1 MSIYKSTPRQYSAI
15 DIIDRI
21 GIYPNRKLGQN
32 FLTDEKAAKKII
44 EWANLPKKSNVVEI
58 GPGLGALSYDLAD
71 AGHRLCLIEVDN
83 KISKHLMSEF
93 SNHKNVT
100 VLHEDVLEIDFKEI
114 FAGESF
120 HVISNAP
127 YSISTPI
134 IEKVLEVRD
143 RVIQMVF
150 LFQEEVIDRI
160 CSEPGNREYGRLAIW
175 VQSQCDIER
184 GDCISKDSFFPKPD
198 VESRLVRII
207 PSKNPLIPEEDR
219 EKFLKWIG
227 HVFRQRRKTFRNNLR
242 SLGIDGEKI
251 KSTLTSFGI
260 SESVRAET
268 LDMKTLYKLFEHLK
282 QA

>member
-1 MSIYKSTPRQYSAI
+1 MSLYKPKSSQFSPAE
-15 DIIDRI
+15 IIDRI

-32 FLTDEKAAKKII
+32 FLTEENAAKKII
-44 EWANLPKKSNVVEI
+44 AWADLPKRANVLEI

-71 AGHRLCLIEVDN
+71 NGHKLCLIEVDN
-83 KISKHLMSEF
+83 KIARYLASEF

-100 VLHEDVLEIDFKEI
+100 VRHEDILEVDFSTI
-114 FAGESF
+114 FPEEPF
-120 HVISNAP
+120 HIISNAP

-134 IEKVLEVRD
+134 IEKALECKD
-143 RVIQMVF
+143 RVPQMIF

-160 CSEPGNREYGRLAIW
+160 CSKAGDKEYGRLSIW

-184 GDCISKDSFFPKPD
+184 GDRIARDNFFPKPD
-198 VESRLVRII
+198 VESRLVRIT
-207 PSKNPLIPEEDR
+207 PSKTPMIPEEDR

-242 SLGIDGEKI
+242 SLGTDGKKI

-268 LDMKTLYKLFEHLK
+268 LDMKTLYELFKNLK
-282 QA
+282 